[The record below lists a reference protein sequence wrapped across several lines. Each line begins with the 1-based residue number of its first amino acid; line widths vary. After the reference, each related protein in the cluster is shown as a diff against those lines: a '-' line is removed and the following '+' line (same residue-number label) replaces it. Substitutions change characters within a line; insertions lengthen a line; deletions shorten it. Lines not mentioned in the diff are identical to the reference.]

1 MRVLIFGATGV
12 IGQKTISY
20 IKNNKKLNLVG
31 FSFYKNSQLALNIK
45 KDFPKLK
52 IYSIYNSELNNV
64 NSYQELIEKTKPD
77 IIVNSVIGFDGLEL
91 SLLAIKNKI
100 DLALANKETIVLAGK
115 FIFKLAKKNNVNI
128 FPIDSEHTSLYSL
141 IKSETKKISKIY
153 ITASGGK
160 FYNDGL
166 ENKNPS
172 FKEATFHPVW
182 NMGEKI
188 SIDSSTMI
196 NKFFEIIEAYYFYN
210 VEKIEAL
217 YHKEVLAHSLIEFED
232 GSINLNM
239 YDPDMMWSIQ
249 QALSKFNSNESI
261 VKKIDMTKLSL
272 NFEIIDDKKWIAIKW
287 ANDFLKTKNNIIPI
301 IVNCA
306 NDYCF
311 KLFKESKIKFKDI
324 LKIIEKSLN
333 KFNNETVLNIKDIYK
348 INIMIIEYINGI
360 I

>member
-20 IKNNKKLNLVG
+20 IKNNKRFNLVG
-31 FSFYKNSQLALNIK
+31 FSFYKNYKLALDIK
-45 KDFPKLK
+45 NDFPKSK
-52 IYSIYNSELNNV
+52 VYSSYHHELNNV
-64 NSYQELIEKTKPD
+64 NSYQELIEKSKPD

-91 SLLAIKNKI
+91 SLLSIKNKI

-115 FIFKLAKKNNVNI
+115 FIFKLANKNNVSI

-141 IKSETKKISKIY
+141 IKNETKKISKIY

-160 FYNDGL
+160 FYKDGL
-166 ENKNPS
+166 QKANPS
-172 FKEATFHPVW
+172 FKEATFHPIW

-210 VEKIEAL
+210 IEKIQAL
-217 YHKEVLAHSLIEFED
+217 YHKEVLVHSLVEFKD

-249 QALSKFNSNESI
+249 QALSKFSSNEPI
-261 VKKIDMTKLSL
+261 VNKIDMSKLSL
-272 NFEIIDDKKWIAIKW
+272 NFELIDEKKWAAIKW
-287 ANDFLKTKNNIIPI
+287 ANDFLKSKNNIIPI

-306 NDYCF
+306 NDHCF
-311 KLFKESKIKFKDI
+311 KLFKDNKIEFKDI
-324 LKIIEKSLN
+324 LKIIEKCLN
-333 KFNNETVLNIKDIYK
+333 KFNNEIVLKINDIYK
-348 INIMIIEYINGI
+348 INNKIIEYINRI